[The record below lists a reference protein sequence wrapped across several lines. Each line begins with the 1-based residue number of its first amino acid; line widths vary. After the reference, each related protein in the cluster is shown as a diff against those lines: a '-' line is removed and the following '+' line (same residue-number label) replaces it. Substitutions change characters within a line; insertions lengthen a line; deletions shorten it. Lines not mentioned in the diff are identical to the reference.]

1 MKANKQVVFTSHAKQ
16 RAFERLNISYDYLS
30 MLFETELSNI
40 FKKARKLYT
49 TDDGKQEYETIYK
62 GKKVKFICSENSS
75 QIVVNTV
82 IVN

>member
-1 MKANKQVVFTSHAKQ
+1 MMRT
-16 RAFERLNISYDYLS
+16 IYLPFRI
-30 MLFETELSNI
+30 LILILEKLSNI

-75 QIVVNTV
+75 QVVVNTV